1 MKSAL
6 ALVAWLAVSFAASLV
21 GSRFMPG
28 EWYAALAKPA
38 WTPPDWI
45 FAPVWSLLYGLMGV
59 SAWLVWRRAGF
70 RRAGP
75 ALGVFLAQLA
85 LNALW
90 SYLFFGIHR
99 PGLAFL
105 EILVLWA
112 AILATLILFR
122 RVIAAAGLLLAPY
135 LLWVGFA
142 ACLNFALW
150 RLNS

>member
-6 ALVAWLAVSFAASLV
+6 ALFAWLAVSFSASLV

-28 EWYAALAKPA
+28 EWYAALAKPS
-38 WTPPDWI
+38 WTPPNWI
-45 FAPVWSLLYGLMGV
+45 FAPVWTLLYGLMGV
-59 SAWLVWRRAGF
+59 SAYLVWRRAGF
-70 RRAGP
+70 GRARP
-75 ALGVFLAQLA
+75 ALGLFLVQLA

-90 SYLFFGIHR
+90 SYLFFGLHR
-99 PGLAFL
+99 PGLAFV
-105 EILVLWA
+105 EVVILWG

-122 RVIAAAGLLLAPY
+122 RVAVIASLLLLPY

-150 RLNS
+150 RLNA

>member
-6 ALVAWLAVSFAASLV
+6 ALIAWLAVSFAASVV

-38 WTPPDWI
+38 WTPPSWI
-45 FAPVWSLLYGLMGV
+45 FPPVWTLLYALMGI
-59 SAWLVWRRAGF
+59 SAWLVWRRVGF
-70 RRAGP
+70 SGAAP
-75 ALGVFLAQLA
+75 ALSLFVTQLV

-99 PGLAFL
+99 PDLAFF
-105 EILVLWA
+105 EIVVLWA
-112 AILATLILFR
+112 AILATLILFW
-122 RVIAAAGLLLAPY
+122 RVTAVAGLLLLPY

-142 ACLNFALW
+142 VALNFALW
-150 RLNS
+150 RLNP